1 MSDQPPRQPS
11 TGDKLALV
19 AMIIASVMTAL
30 IVFVIVVGAIQRQL
44 NPTAVATMLGGILT
58 TIMGL
63 LFTAIIKSNGKKG
76 DDQ

>member
-1 MSDQPPRQPS
+1 MTEQPPRQPT

-19 AMIIASVMTAL
+19 AMVIAGVVTAL
-30 IVFVIVVGAIQRQL
+30 IVFVIVVGAVQGKL

-63 LFTAIIKSNGKKG
+63 LFTAFIKSNGKKE
-76 DDQ
+76 DT